1 MTLMVIS
8 PQADVSMDS
17 TALDLVREMSGGCN
31 AQVNPKLNGC
41 HSKTTRPP
49 GSITNLGNPQKS
61 YQSQYA
67 HMILSL
73 RRFRVHEAAIVGCL
87 DCHKSASFDASEIKR
102 VLADEVPGLA
112 RCNRGSG

>member
-1 MTLMVIS
+1 M
-8 PQADVSMDS
+8 
-17 TALDLVREMSGGCN
+17 G
-31 AQVNPKLNGC
+31 
-41 HSKTTRPP
+41 HSKTKRPP

-102 VLADEVPGLA
+102 VLADEVPGW
-112 RCNRGSG
+112 RGAIEDRGREWGPERGCPSNHHLERRGASA